1 MTGNGRIARLQ
12 QAAGIA
18 LCVVGVLLSIHV
30 ALSQAAPTVAS
41 ASVSGTTLTIT
52 FSETLADSSSAVAS
66 DFTVKLGEESRTVSS
81 ASIDGS
87 AVALTLMEAVPD
99 VDCTDESVKVSYSA
113 TGSTLTGSGGG
124 AVAAFEGQAVTNN
137 TDNPPAIE
145 SAETDETGRYIYVTF
160 CEPIADLSYLWA
172 NFSAF
177 SILVNGDRRSVDDL
191 LRRSDSPDRLDI
203 RLSRRQA
210 IKEGDTVT
218 LAYDQSSGDEDY
230 PLRDLDQGQLLVSS
244 WSVRSV
250 INHVD
255 GPPTLRSISSAYE
268 IVTLT
273 FSEALDEDSVPDPDA
288 FSIAGIQHPPGVD
301 EVSIAGN
308 SVTLTLDNILHNR
321 NSPTYTLTYS
331 QPNDSALRQVDG
343 MHNVADISAFEFE
356 SGTPDTN
363 PTVSALQVDGAEL
376 TIDFDLPLRAVA
388 PASAFSIAGDRE
400 INVTAS
406 SFTGSTVTLTL
417 SPAVSAG
424 AAVTL
429 SYSFPDAPP
438 RIEGRNRRDAD
449 GFSNKAVTNNTT
461 APQPRFSQATVS
473 TDGAELAITF
483 SIALD
488 PTSSGVPS
496 SSAFSLAGTSASI
509 SSVSVAG
516 SSVTLG
522 MSPAADVDETI
533 TVSYT
538 PPSDST
544 DSRLRSLDGAQPVE
558 ALANQPVTNNADG
571 KPRSASAS
579 LDRDEIQIT
588 FDRALDG
595 ESLPAASSFTIGG
608 SSSTVS
614 SVAIGSRLL
623 TLTVTPA
630 LTHLDTITID
640 YHPPAQMPLKRTGRS
655 LLVDGFT
662 GQPVT
667 NITEN
672 PTPMFVSASTD
683 ATGRTLTVL
692 MSQPLMAT
700 AGGVPAAST
709 FTLSGTTQ
717 ASIDAVAVV
726 GSSLLLT
733 LAPAADINETITV
746 SYSLPTDSA
755 ASALKSADGLWSTPA
770 WADKQVSNGADGV
783 PRPLRATGNSDLM
796 VIRFDRALDESSI
809 PPASNF
815 SVSPSDLS
823 VSKVEI
829 GGVNATLTLSDPL
842 AYDDIVAI
850 SYSASDSVKLKRD
863 GLALTVGAFRGFEVK
878 NNTPEPLLRSVVGD
892 ETTILLAFT
901 KTLDTTVM
909 PDATAFSLGS
919 DQPTVT
925 AVTVARTTV
934 TLTLDGTLK
943 EGAEYTLTYTVP
955 TTTPLTTS
963 DSSAVPAFSKSVSNN
978 TDVAPRVDAVVG
990 EETTLTIT
998 FDQALDSTASIAV
1011 SYFSLTG
1018 EFERTLSAVEIDGSS
1033 VSLTLSSALKEDEA
1047 ASVRYT
1053 KPGQGGIADSSGNR
1067 TDSFDMAIDNQTDT
1081 APVPILGQV
1090 DDDTITILLDQELYA
1105 DPRFGLKDGYP
1116 TEHFTLSGT
1125 DATIDFVLVSNGGPE
1140 GVGKIQITLSR
1151 TIRTDETLSITYL
1164 PTSGSIRIRDDDAGK
1179 HRAQINNFQLQY
1191 LDNDPPV
1198 VVSASLDGES
1208 LSVTF
1213 DETVDAVSQTLST
1226 AFELSPDG
1234 PVVESLSVTARV
1246 LTLGLAT
1253 RAEEDK
1259 EYTLSYTPPASNGL
1273 SDPDGNLSAAFTV
1286 SVDNVTDYAPF
1297 PTLMQTDV
1305 AGERVYV
1312 TFDQRID
1319 PEDSIDPSRFSLEPS
1334 ADLHS
1339 VVIDPD
1345 EMSGTRL
1352 RLILTG
1358 ASRIAEG
1365 VSLRLTYQRPE
1376 EGGLRDDDAG
1386 NLVESFSGEVDNVV
1400 DVAPAVE
1407 RATVDRD
1414 TLTIEFDQELNPD
1427 HVPPANC
1434 DDFETPEDRAACH
1447 EDPDIL
1453 WFEVFRHGTEAL
1465 ELKSVTL
1472 SGSTVT
1478 ILLAIRVAKTDEI
1491 RVGYSRKSLEGSRF
1505 NLRDTSSPGNHV
1517 ETFDPL
1523 LVANLTAAAALQ
1535 GNLDRREPDQ
1545 ISVEFDAELS
1555 SDASEITSM
1564 VSVLVGGVSVP
1575 VQSAHTSGSLLDLR
1589 LIDQIPECA
1598 DVSFAYAPG
1607 ESPLLDADA
1616 RQVVGFELEV
1626 VNLIDAVWGLKCV
1639 HSDLGSLVWAFDESG
1654 VPDRM
1659 GFEWSLSVNGEERAV
1674 EVEAADPVIR
1684 LVPDESICQGDSIE
1698 VRYSNPDEADALV
1711 LVRTITRAA
1720 PCVISAVADGVTL
1733 TVSFDSPL
1741 DGAMPDAA
1749 EFSVGGAVVE
1759 AVDGISGGVLTLRL
1773 TGPGIR
1779 AGQTAAL
1786 TYSGSRLMGSGLTV
1800 GAFVVEISD
1809 LTAAPELT
1817 SALGIDSSIFLN
1829 FDQPL
1834 IARSVPASRFIVS
1847 IPGIELEVKSV
1858 SVSGSSVYLELSE
1871 SLPDDPDLFGLIYL
1885 ARDRGGL
1892 AGLTGAR
1899 VGNSVFIV
1907 QNYTETRP
1915 TVASAEVD
1923 SLEVVLTFDQPVVA
1937 NGASA
1942 ADFSVIA
1949 GRRTIGIESLGWSS
1963 ERLTMSLSERVTSLD
1978 AVWVRYAPTVGREVR
1993 DSSNL
1998 ALEAFQ
2004 LRAEN
2009 RTADPSSVSQRVED
2023 AKLRAGG
2030 GETTVERE
2038 LARGFAAD
2046 DGIRFSL
2053 DGSKGRRTV
2062 VRGDL
2067 RVTVDVGQG
2076 DERIARIDVAR
2087 IDELESMLAHV
2098 ESAPAS
2104 CWDADDASTSAA
2116 WWIGVSDRRGVPS
2129 DLSLRISMAGIG
2141 RGFQPRSACVLD
2153 LKSGEWSFLGADGRV
2168 TGPALLLTREAPP
2181 TFSWDRL
2188 SLAG

>member
-41 ASVSGTTLTIT
+41 ASVRGTTLTIT
-52 FSETLADSSSAVAS
+52 FSETLAPSSSAVAS

-81 ASIDGS
+81 ASIDRS
-87 AVALTLMEAVPD
+87 AVTLTLMEAVPD
-99 VDCTDESVKVSYSA
+99 VDCTDESVEVSYSA
-113 TGSTLTGSGGG
+113 TDSTLTGSGGG
-124 AVAAFEGQAVTNN
+124 TVAAFEGQAVTNN

-145 SAETDETGRYIYVTF
+145 SVETDETGRYIYVTF
-160 CEPIADLSYLWA
+160 CERISAGQNGFLTID
-172 NFSAF
+172 AF
-177 SILVNGDRRSVDDL
+177 SVAINGSAQIVNNVLIR
-191 LRRSDSPDRLDI
+191 PATPTRLDVQLGSKPMI
-203 RLSRRQA
+203 E
-210 IKEGDTVT
+210 EGDAVT
-218 LAYDQSSGDEDY
+218 LAYDSDEADDGDPPQDS
-230 PLRDLDQGQLLVSS
+230 DQGNKLVESWSARTVSNNVDSPPSLVS
-244 WSVRSV
+244 
-250 INHVD
+250 
-255 GPPTLRSISSAYE
+255 
-268 IVTLT
+268 VT
-273 FSEALDEDSVPDPDA
+273 ALWDK
-288 FSIAGIQHPPGVD
+288 I
-301 EVSIAGN
+301 
-308 SVTLTLDNILHNR
+308 
-321 NSPTYTLTYS
+321 TLTYS
-331 QPNDSALRQVDG
+331 EALNESSVPDK
-343 MHNVADISAFEFE
+343 SAFRISDTPYKVEITEVDVSGKTVTLTTSFVIRADLSTEFQLRYKAPE
-356 SGTPDTN
+356 ASPLQQADGAKDAADFSGRTVVSSTPTSK
-363 PTVSALQVDGAEL
+363 PVFQSAAVDGATL
-376 TIDFDLPLRAVA
+376 TITFDLPLKAVA
-388 PASAFSIAGDRE
+388 PASAFTVGGVTGISVSSTGYDEKTVTLTLSAAVLAGDT
-400 INVTAS
+400 VTISYTKPS
-406 SFTGSTVTLTL
+406 SSPRIEARNLTDADSFSAKLVTNNTVAPAPAFSSATIKAAGDTLTITMSMNLLATAAGTPAKSAFAISGGSAAIAAVAVSGRTVTLTL
-417 SPAVSAG
+417 SPQADAG
-424 AAVTL
+424 
-429 SYSFPDAPP
+429 DA
-438 RIEGRNRRDAD
+438 ITIAY
-449 GFSNKAVTNNTT
+449 T
-461 APQPRFSQATVS
+461 QPTDATV
-473 TDGAELAITF
+473 GRLQ
-483 SIALD
+483 
-488 PTSSGVPS
+488 
-496 SSAFSLAGTSASI
+496 SLTGGHLVGSWASQ
-509 SSVSVAG
+509 
-516 SSVTLG
+516 T
-522 MSPAADVDETI
+522 
-533 TVSYT
+533 
-538 PPSDST
+538 
-544 DSRLRSLDGAQPVE
+544 
-558 ALANQPVTNNADG
+558 VTNNADG
-571 KPRSASAS
+571 KPRPVSAAVDGSSLRITFDRELDGASKPAVSAFTLGGTSATVSSVGISGSAATLTLSASVGYNDNVTVDYTKPESGGFKRSGKDIFAEGFSSLGVTNDTPDPRPAFVSAAVNAAGDQLTITMSKNLLTTAAGTPDKSAFSIAGGSAGVAS
-579 LDRDEIQIT
+579 VVMSGKSVTLALSPLADVGDTIT
-588 FDRALDG
+588 VAYSQPTESGAGRLQSQSGGHLVETWSAQSATNHADGVPRLVSAKVNGDSMALRVDRALDG
-595 ESLPAASSFTIGG
+595 DAKPPTADFSIAPTGIS
-608 SSSTVS
+608 VS
-614 SVAIGSRLL
+614 EL
-623 TLTVTPA
+623 
-630 LTHLDTITID
+630 
-640 YHPPAQMPLKRTGRS
+640 
-655 LLVDGFT
+655 
-662 GQPVT
+662 
-667 NITEN
+667 
-672 PTPMFVSASTD
+672 
-683 ATGRTLTVL
+683 
-692 MSQPLMAT
+692 
-700 AGGVPAAST
+700 
-709 FTLSGTTQ
+709 
-717 ASIDAVAVV
+717 SIDGKEVTLRLSKAVAHDDAV
-726 GSSLLLT
+726 
-733 LAPAADINETITV
+733 TV
-746 SYSLPTDSA
+746 
-755 ASALKSADGLWSTPA
+755 
-770 WADKQVSNGADGV
+770 
-783 PRPLRATGNSDLM
+783 
-796 VIRFDRALDESSI
+796 
-809 PPASNF
+809 
-815 SVSPSDLS
+815 
-823 VSKVEI
+823 
-829 GGVNATLTLSDPL
+829 
-842 AYDDIVAI
+842 

-863 GLALTVGAFRGFEVK
+863 GLALTVAAFSGFEVK
-878 NNTPEPLLRSVVGD
+878 NDTPEPLVSSVIGD
-892 ETTILLAFT
+892 GQSIVVTFSRR
-901 KTLDTTVM
+901 LDTTST
-909 PDATAFSLGS
+909 PAASAFSLGANEPAVS
-919 DQPTVT
+919 G
-925 AVTVARTTV
+925 VTVDATTV
-934 TLTLDGTLK
+934 SLTLGEALS
-943 EGAEYTLTYTVP
+943 EGGEYTLSYSAP
-955 TTTPLTTS
+955 ENSPLRESEGTAIPDFTE
-963 DSSAVPAFSKSVSNN
+963 AVTNN
-978 TDVAPRVDAVVG
+978 TDVAPRVDTVVG

-998 FDQALDSTASIAV
+998 FDQTLDSAASIEV

-1018 EFERTLSAVEIDGSS
+1018 ESERTLTAVALDGSS
-1033 VSLTLSSALKEDEA
+1033 VTLTLSSALKEDEA

-1151 TIRTDETLSITYL
+1151 TIRADETLSITYL

-1213 DETVDAVSQTLST
+1213 DETVDAVSQTLSA
-1226 AFELSPDG
+1226 AFELLPDG

-1273 SDPDGNLSAAFTV
+1273 SDSNGNLSTGFTV

-1297 PTLMQTDV
+1297 PTLMHTDV
-1305 AGERVYV
+1305 AGERIYV

-1414 TLTIEFDQELNPD
+1414 TLTIEFDQELNAD

-1434 DDFETPEDRAACH
+1434 DEFETPEDRAACH

-1453 WFEVFRHGTEAL
+1453 WFEVFRDGTEAL
-1465 ELKSVTL
+1465 EVESVTL

-1478 ILLAIRVAKTDEI
+1478 ILLAARVAKTDEI

-1517 ETFDPL
+1517 GTFDPM
-1523 LVANLTAAAALQ
+1523 LVSNLTAAAALQ

-1575 VQSAHTSGSLLDLR
+1575 VQSAQANGSLLDIR
-1589 LIDQIPECA
+1589 LLDQIPECA

-1639 HSDLGSLVWAFDESG
+1639 HSDLGSLVWAFDEAG
-1654 VPDRM
+1654 VPDRV

-1684 LVPDESICQGDSIE
+1684 LFAAESICQGDLIE
-1698 VRYSNPDEADALV
+1698 VRYSSLDELDALV
-1711 LVRTITRAA
+1711 LVRTISHAA
-1720 PCVISAVADGVTL
+1720 PCAISAVADGVTL
-1733 TVSFDSPL
+1733 TVTFDSPL

-1749 EFSVGGAVVE
+1749 DFSVGGAVVE
-1759 AVDGISGGVLTLRL
+1759 AVDGVSGGVLTLRL

-1800 GAFVVEISD
+1800 GAFVVGISD

-1834 IARSVPASRFIVS
+1834 IPRSVPASRFIVS
-1847 IPGIELEVKSV
+1847 IPGIELDVRSV

-1885 ARDRGGL
+1885 ARDRGGV

-1923 SLEVVLTFDQPVVA
+1923 SLEAVLTFDQPVVA

-1942 ADFSVIA
+1942 ADFSVTA

-1978 AVWVRYAPTVGREVR
+1978 AVWVRYTPAADREVR

-2009 RTADPSSVSQRVED
+2009 RTAEPSSVSQRVED

-2046 DGIRFSL
+2046 DGIRFGL

-2076 DERIARIDVAR
+2076 DEGSARIRVAR

-2116 WWIGVSDRRGVPS
+2116 WWIGISDRRGVPS
-2129 DLSLRISMAGIG
+2129 DLSLRISMVGIG
-2141 RGFQPRSACVLD
+2141 SGFQPRSACVLD
-2153 LKSGEWSFLGADGRV
+2153 LKSGEWSFLGADGRL
-2168 TGPALLLTREAPP
+2168 TGPALLLIREAPP
-2181 TFSWDRL
+2181 TFSRDRL
-2188 SLAG
+2188 PLAG